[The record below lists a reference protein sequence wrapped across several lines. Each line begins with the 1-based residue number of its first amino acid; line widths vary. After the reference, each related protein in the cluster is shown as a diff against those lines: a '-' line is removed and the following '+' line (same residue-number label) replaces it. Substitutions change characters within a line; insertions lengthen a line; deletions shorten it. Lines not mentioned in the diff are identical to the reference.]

1 LSIGQ
6 ISQVEAV
13 EAASSFGAN
22 LLLRFW
28 AESDI
33 IKDNNTGFFDAETA

>member
-6 ISQVEAV
+6 ISQVEA
-13 EAASSFGAN
+13 AASFGAN